1 MDIKDA
7 KEQLKDFYAN
17 EEELKEAIKSDNI
30 SDAITELADSNVDI
44 YYYDIYKSIQ
54 NDGIVEAIENARDE
68 GLINE
73 KTTLDKQ
80 IQIGQF
86 YQNTQVLY
94 EALEELEEEL
104 KI

>member
-1 MDIKDA
+1 MDIQDA

-17 EEELKEAIKSDNI
+17 EEELKEAIERDNI

-54 NDGIVEAIENARDE
+54 NEGIVEAIENARDE
-68 GLINE
+68 GLIDE

-86 YQNTQVLY
+86 YQNEQVLY
-94 EALEELEEEL
+94 EALEELKEEL